1 MRTLYLLGLP
11 FISSALL
18 TLGVNLIVVV
28 TLHFVRHFILLL
40 PYSELDAVNFL
51 TGITAASMFLILGLW
66 GMSKS
71 PRAFLI
77 RSFAKERRQ
86 STLDVLDFITG
97 NTLEKTSFSFNR
109 TILGLLASKFR
120 VVRLLNKDAVEQIP
134 KFDPGYIC
142 GVVFAIIAGLRY
154 LTGLQNLSIGEAML
168 STLPSVAFVHFFL
181 VLRSRVRINRK
192 SIIGVSLDHYFLSGR
207 PMDSMLFHQD
217 LHRISSDLRRFGK
230 EMAAPAPMFGASYIR
245 SAPTTFSQVYCSEAH
260 WPQVVEVG
268 LLTAAFCLIDV
279 TEVFHGSA
287 THRELVLLRK
297 IENEGRRS
305 RLQTT
310 FVCSS
315 YDYERAAQYCADNF
329 DIGRDEIISIDLT
342 GSTGQT
348 ELEHRMQIAL
358 MVFLKR

>member
-1 MRTLYLLGLP
+1 
-11 FISSALL
+11 
-18 TLGVNLIVVV
+18 
-28 TLHFVRHFILLL
+28 
-40 PYSELDAVNFL
+40 
-51 TGITAASMFLILGLW
+51 
-66 GMSKS
+66 
-71 PRAFLI
+71 
-77 RSFAKERRQ
+77 
-86 STLDVLDFITG
+86 
-97 NTLEKTSFSFNR
+97 
-109 TILGLLASKFR
+109 
-120 VVRLLNKDAVEQIP
+120 
-134 KFDPGYIC
+134 
-142 GVVFAIIAGLRY
+142 
-154 LTGLQNLSIGEAML
+154 
-168 STLPSVAFVHFFL
+168 
-181 VLRSRVRINRK
+181 
-192 SIIGVSLDHYFLSGR
+192 
-207 PMDSMLFHQD
+207 
-217 LHRISSDLRRFGK
+217 
-230 EMAAPAPMFGASYIR
+230 MAAPAPMFGASYIR

-297 IENEGRRS
+297 VENEGRRS

-348 ELEHRMQIAL
+348 ELEHRMQVAL